1 MMIDD
6 EAVQL
11 YESAQ
16 PGGSDGSALQGSVEG
31 ESAETSCSHTD
42 LPDVGA
48 GLTVS
53 KRLTTGGKRKVGMG
67 SGIGTLKHVNLERLK
82 PPALLQAAKR
92 RAEALS
98 DAVKEL
104 NRKTEQYRKW
114 KADAVSQKRL
124 NDLLEGALQEAREM
138 FDDVEAAANELRER
152 LQLFDEA
159 AAILHAAG
167 QDDVPMLYAANVVR
181 GDIAPT
187 CIFSRFM
194 GDAMH
199 CFEQYVPETRR
210 FSLNVKDWLAF
221 AEAQSSPAR
230 CMKILCGDLRK
241 RELMGL
247 PIPTAR
253 TLRDHARR
261 SLGEGA
267 AVRLGRV
274 NQPNIRAFVAF
285 QRAVRAAAV
294 EEPRVESQQQQTVMS
309 AAAETAARVGSAD
322 LSAAIEDTAME
333 GGRKRRADD
342 DEVSAVSRKPFR
354 VEPFSRMGSS
364 VLNSS
369 VSDAPSAAVSSDTP
383 VCCADLSAAIEGS
396 RKRELQADGDEVS
409 PASLKLSK
417 VDPSLDSS
425 VSDQLKMSDGGA
437 TPAASG
443 VVTAPTNEIWKLELG
458 GLQAEGAELHP
469 LPWD

>member
-1 MMIDD
+1 MPWQCWLCPESIRSASDRTKAAFEDGSVMPPDTVLEAHEIAPAANRCSEFCHKACKRKLNDVRRMHTEAGRHLGVRAAWAPKPALARAGTSAKDKATSLVD
-6 EAVQL
+6 EAVSMLAGSLISRGCTITMIDEEAVQM

-16 PGGSDGSALQGSVEG
+16 SGDSGGSALQGSDER
-31 ESAETSCSHTD
+31 ESAESCSHS
-42 LPDVGA
+42 A
-48 GLTVS
+48 GLTAV
-53 KRLTTGGKRKVGMG
+53 GKRKVGMG

-138 FDDVEAAANELRER
+138 FDVVEAAVNELRER

-159 AAILHAAG
+159 ADILHAAG
-167 QDDVPMLYAANVVR
+167 QEDVPMLYAANVVR

-194 GDAMH
+194 VDAMH

-210 FSLNVKDWLAF
+210 ISPNVKDWLAF

-261 SLGEGA
+261 SVGEGA

-294 EEPRVESQQQQTVMS
+294 TAAVEEPSVESRQQQTVMS
-309 AAAETAARVGSAD
+309 VTGHMCLVRD
-322 LSAAIEDTAME
+322 L
-333 GGRKRRADD
+333 
-342 DEVSAVSRKPFR
+342 VPF
-354 VEPFSRMGSS
+354 MG
-364 VLNSS
+364 N
-369 VSDAPSAAVSSDTP
+369 
-383 VCCADLSAAIEGS
+383 
-396 RKRELQADGDEVS
+396 
-409 PASLKLSK
+409 
-417 VDPSLDSS
+417 
-425 VSDQLKMSDGGA
+425 
-437 TPAASG
+437 
-443 VVTAPTNEIWKLELG
+443 
-458 GLQAEGAELHP
+458 
-469 LPWD
+469 

>member
-1 MMIDD
+1 M
-6 EAVQL
+6 

-16 PGGSDGSALQGSVEG
+16 SGDSGGSALQGSDER
-31 ESAETSCSHTD
+31 ESAESCSHS
-42 LPDVGA
+42 A
-48 GLTVS
+48 GLTAV
-53 KRLTTGGKRKVGMG
+53 GKRKVGMG

-138 FDDVEAAANELRER
+138 FDDVEAAVNELRER

-167 QDDVPMLYAANVVR
+167 QEDVPMLYAANVVR

-194 GDAMH
+194 VDAMH

-210 FSLNVKDWLAF
+210 ISPNVKDWLAF

-261 SLGEGA
+261 SVGEGA

-294 EEPRVESQQQQTVMS
+294 TAAVEARSVESHQQQTV
-309 AAAETAARVGSAD
+309 TAARVSSAD

-333 GGRKRRADD
+333 GGRKRRADG

-354 VEPFSRMGSS
+354 VEPLSRCA
-364 VLNSS
+364 
-369 VSDAPSAAVSSDTP
+369 DPSAAIV
-383 VCCADLSAAIEGS
+383 GS
-396 RKRELQADGDEVS
+396 RKWDLADGD
-409 PASLKLSK
+409 
-417 VDPSLDSS
+417 
-425 VSDQLKMSDGGA
+425 
-437 TPAASG
+437 
-443 VVTAPTNEIWKLELG
+443 
-458 GLQAEGAELHP
+458 
-469 LPWD
+469 